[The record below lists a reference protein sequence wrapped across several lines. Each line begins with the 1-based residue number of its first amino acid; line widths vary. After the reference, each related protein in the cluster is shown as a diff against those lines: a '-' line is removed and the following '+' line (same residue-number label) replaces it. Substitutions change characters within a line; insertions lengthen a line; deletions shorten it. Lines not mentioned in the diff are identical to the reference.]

1 MLELRQRVRPDG
13 AAPFPAPAER
23 GARTAA
29 GEFALTGRLLFCT
42 GKPGCANCVS
52 VFAPNGRL
60 LFCTDPAGHSNCR
73 RRVRPFRAGSF
84 PLNLSGGIRRR
95 CGGNVPRPAAG
106 AKRKDNLRFSFL
118 FELLPFPWIV
128 WRRFPICDRFENRE
142 RQSGYCSV
150 TFSAFSQ
157 FTDSVLL
164 HRWVHLS
171 RRDITVSRNSLTR
184 YTAWHLR
191 IRRLVQFIFVGAI
204 YHNALTI
211 CAALLCRALRRVNR
225 MCSRTVS
232 GTANM
237 SG

>member
-1 MLELRQRVRPDG
+1 MHELPQ
-13 AAPFPAPAER
+13 
-23 GARTAA
+23 A
-29 GEFALTGRLLFCT
+29 GSPLTG
-42 GKPGCANCVS
+42 GKF
-52 VFAPNGRL
+52 FAEPQQG
-60 LFCTDPAGHSNCR
+60 DSPSAD
-73 RRVRPFRAGSF
+73 
-84 PLNLSGGIRRR
+84 
-95 CGGNVPRPAAG
+95 GGNVPRPAAG
-106 AKRKDNLRFSFL
+106 ATPYPRRWAKRKDNLRFSFL
-118 FELLPFPWIV
+118 FKLLPFPWIV
-128 WRRFPICDRFENRE
+128 WRRLPICDRCEIGE

-211 CAALLCRALRRVNR
+211 CAALLSPRGPSLALRAIHLVPRSAQSKPYV
-225 MCSRTVS
+225 
-232 GTANM
+232 
-237 SG
+237 

>member
-1 MLELRQRVRPDG
+1 MFAPD
-13 AAPFPAPAER
+13 
-23 GARTAA
+23 
-29 GEFALTGRLLFCT
+29 GRLLFCT
-42 GKPGCANCVS
+42 GKPGCANCRRRVRPDGA
-52 VFAPNGRL
+52 APFLHRL
-60 LFCTDPAGHSNCR
+60 TGALELPQ
-73 RRVRPFRAGSF
+73 RVRPFRAESF
-84 PLNLSGGIRRR
+84 SLNLSEELRSAERGKVRRP
-95 CGGNVPRPAAG
+95 PRG
-106 AKRKDNLRFSFL
+106 AKRKGHLRFPFL
-118 FELLPFPWIV
+118 FELLPFPCFLIR
-128 WRRFPICDRFENRE
+128 RRFPICDRFENRE

-150 TFSAFSQ
+150 TFSAFTQ

-225 MCSRTVS
+225 LCSRTVS
-232 GTANM
+232 GIANRLRKTRKKK
-237 SG
+237 SSAVPLFAAVTCR

>member
-1 MLELRQRVRPDG
+1 MQSYRRKCRKFRFVNS
-13 AAPFPAPAER
+13 APAEQGTR
-23 GARTAA
+23 TALAGSPLTGGEFSAEPQRGVALCGARESAA
-29 GEFALTGRLLFCT
+29 
-42 GKPGCANCVS
+42 
-52 VFAPNGRL
+52 
-60 LFCTDPAGHSNCR
+60 
-73 RRVRPFRAGSF
+73 
-84 PLNLSGGIRRR
+84 
-95 CGGNVPRPAAG
+95 PAAG
-106 AKRKDNLRFSFL
+106 AKRKGHLRFPFL
-118 FELLPFPWIV
+118 FELLPFPCFLIR
-128 WRRFPICDRFENRE
+128 RRFPICDRFENRE

-150 TFSAFSQ
+150 TFSAFTQ

-225 MCSRTVS
+225 LCSRTVS
-232 GTANM
+232 GIANRLRKTRKKK
-237 SG
+237 SSAVPLFAAVTCR

>member
-1 MLELRQRVRPDG
+1 MPVHEASAGLFGTGCPVYTRRVCAALGPDSTFLGTGG
-13 AAPFPAPAER
+13 A
-23 GARTAA
+23 GHT
-29 GEFALTGRLLFCT
+29 
-42 GKPGCANCVS
+42 NCVS
-52 VFAPNGRL
+52 VFAPNGR
-60 LFCTDPAGHSNCR
+60 
-73 RRVRPFRAGSF
+73 GSF
-84 PLNLSGGIRRR
+84 AEIQRGIAL
-95 CGGNVPRPAAG
+95 CGARESAAPAAG

-118 FELLPFPWIV
+118 FGLLPFPCFLIR
-128 WRRFPICDRFENRE
+128 RRFPICDRCEIGE

-211 CAALLCRALRRVNR
+211 CAALLSPRGPSLALWAIHLVPRSAQSKPYV
-225 MCSRTVS
+225 
-232 GTANM
+232 
-237 SG
+237 